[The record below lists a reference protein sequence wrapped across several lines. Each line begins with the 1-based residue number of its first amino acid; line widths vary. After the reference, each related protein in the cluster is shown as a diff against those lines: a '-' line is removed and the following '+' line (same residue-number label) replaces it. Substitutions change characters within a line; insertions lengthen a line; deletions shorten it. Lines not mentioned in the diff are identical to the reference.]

1 MNQNFEKSLKHIL
14 AYEGGWSNDPDDPGG
29 ATMRGVTQ
37 RVYDGYR
44 RRAGLATRS
53 VRNISDAELRA
64 IYRQQYWDACKAPAL
79 PAGIDF
85 VVFDGAVNSGVGQSI
100 KWLQRGLKAAGLYH
114 GPIDG
119 DCGLGT
125 LAAVASH
132 RDHDL
137 LIADILARRL
147 GMLRELKTWWK
158 YGGGWEKRVVKT
170 MDIGQ
175 AWATGSVG
183 PAPVAGLLGD
193 GGTAKGYAG
202 DVATATIPV
211 AAGTNT
217 AAAGTGLAA
226 TVQTV
231 SQAIQPYTDLS
242 PYVAYAFI
250 GLTIAGAAIA
260 IGGAVSA
267 FISSRQNAR
276 AQAAIDGE
284 LVADLAAVGA

>member
-1 MNQNFEKSLKHIL
+1 MQVAGWRSLPTTCRRRRRQGRHQDCAQGNGHL
-14 AYEGGWSNDPDDPGG
+14 QG
-29 ATMRGVTQ
+29 AT
-37 RVYDGYR
+37 
-44 RRAGLATRS
+44 RAGLPLRS
-53 VRNISDAELRA
+53 VRNLSDAELRA
-64 IYRQQYWDACKAPAL
+64 IYREQYWDACKGPAL
-79 PAGIDF
+79 PAGVDF

-100 KWLQRGLKAAGLYH
+100 KWLQRGLQAAGLYR
-114 GPIDG
+114 GQIDG

-125 LAAVASH
+125 LAAVAAH
-132 RDHDL
+132 PDHDR

-147 GMLRELKTWWK
+147 GMLKQLKTWPTFGK
-158 YGGGWEKRVVKT
+158 GWSRRVSST
-170 MDIGQ
+170 LAIGQ
-175 AWATGSVG
+175 AWASGSVG
-183 PAPVAGLLGD
+183 PAPVVGLLDD

-202 DVATATIPV
+202 DVAQATISV

-250 GLTIAGAAIA
+250 GLTIVGAAIA

-267 FISSRQNAR
+267 FVSSRQNAR
-276 AQAAIDGE
+276 AEAAIGGE
-284 LVADLAAVGA
+284 LVADLAAAGA

>member
-1 MNQNFEKSLKHIL
+1 MNENFEESLKHIL
-14 AYEGGWSNDPDDPGG
+14 AYESGWSNDPDDPGG

-44 RRAGLATRS
+44 RRAGLATQS
-53 VRNISDAELRA
+53 VRTISDAELRA

-100 KWLQRGLKAAGLYH
+100 KWLQRGLQAAGLYH

-125 LAAVASH
+125 LSAVAAH
-132 RDHDL
+132 ADHDR

-147 GMLRELKTWWK
+147 GMLRQLKTWWK

-170 MDIGQ
+170 MAVGQ

-183 PAPVAGLLGD
+183 PAPVAGLLGA

-242 PYVAYAFI
+242 PWVAYAFI
-250 GLTIAGAAIA
+250 GLTIVGATIA

-276 AQAAIDGE
+276 AEAAINGE
-284 LVADLAAVGA
+284 LLADFSTVGA

>member
-1 MNQNFEKSLKHIL
+1 MNENFEKALKATLVH
-14 AYEGGWSNDPDDPGG
+14 EGGFSNHPDDPGG
-29 ATMRGVTQ
+29 ATMRGITQ

-44 RRAGLATRS
+44 RRAGLATQS
-53 VRNISDAELRA
+53 VRNINDAELRA
-64 IYRQQYWDACKAPAL
+64 IYREQYWNACKAPAL
-79 PAGIDF
+79 PAGVDL

-100 KWLQRGLKAAGLYH
+100 KWLQRGLQAAGLYH

-125 LAAVASH
+125 LSAVTAH
-132 RDHDL
+132 PDHDE
-137 LIADILARRL
+137 LIADIVARRL
-147 GMLRELKTWWK
+147 GMLRQLKTWPTFGK
-158 YGGGWEKRVVKT
+158 GWSRRVASVLA
-170 MDIGQ
+170 IGQ

-183 PAPVAGLLGD
+183 PAPVVGLLGE

-250 GLTIAGAAIA
+250 GLTIIGAVIA

-267 FISSRQNAR
+267 FVSSRQNAR
-276 AQAAIDGE
+276 AEAAINGE